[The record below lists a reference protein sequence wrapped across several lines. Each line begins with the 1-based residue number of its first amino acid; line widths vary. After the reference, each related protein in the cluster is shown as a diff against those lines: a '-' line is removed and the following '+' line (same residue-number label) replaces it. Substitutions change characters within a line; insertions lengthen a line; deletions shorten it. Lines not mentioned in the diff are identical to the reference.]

1 MADEPPPR
9 DTDDEA
15 EPKLALR
22 WIAVAVRPYLGWIFV
37 GAGALLVFLGYM
49 GVSGEAIVGKQ
60 MPYLVSGGV
69 GGVLLAIVGA
79 YFLGTEALHEDSGRL
94 DRLERMVDELHRALL
109 ERPDAPELE
118 TAHSDR
124 AAGATSGSPNGH
136 GARAVVVVDGGE
148 TYHRD
153 GCAMTGGSRE
163 LSTVTVE
170 AATEQGLRACPVC
183 EPATTTA

>member
-1 MADEPPPR
+1 MADEPPPP
-9 DTDDEA
+9 DTDEA
-15 EPKLALR
+15 EPKLALK

-109 ERPDAPELE
+109 ERPDAPGLD
-118 TAHSDR
+118 TPDGDGSTR
-124 AAGATSGSPNGH
+124 TSSQSPNGH
-136 GARAVVVVDGGE
+136 GAREVVVVDGGE

-163 LSTVTVE
+163 LSTVTIE
-170 AATEQGLRACPVC
+170 AATERGLRACPVC